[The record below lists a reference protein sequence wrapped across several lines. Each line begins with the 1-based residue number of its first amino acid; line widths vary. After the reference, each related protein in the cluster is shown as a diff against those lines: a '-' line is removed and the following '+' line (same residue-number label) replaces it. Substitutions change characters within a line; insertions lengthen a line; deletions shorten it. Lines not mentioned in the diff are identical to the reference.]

1 MNKMINDFLPVVV
14 FFIIYKAY
22 DIYYATASLIIITV
36 AQVFYEII
44 FNKKI
49 PKMQIVVAI
58 LVIVFGGA
66 TLYFHNDEFIKWKVS
81 IINWLMGIAFIINTY
96 FMKETFIE
104 KLMKNSLSMDIK
116 NWKFLN
122 NLWGIFFIF
131 LGILNIIIAMFCS
144 TDVWVNFKVFG
155 ILGLTFLFVIVQSIY
170 ISKYMK
176 K

>member
-1 MNKMINDFLPVVV
+1 MNKLFSDFLPVVV

-49 PKMQIVVAI
+49 PKMQIIVAI
-58 LVIVFGGA
+58 LVIIFGGA

-131 LGILNIIIAMFCS
+131 LGTLNIIIAIFCS
-144 TDVWVNFKVFG
+144 TDIWVNFKVFG

-170 ISKYMK
+170 ISKHIK